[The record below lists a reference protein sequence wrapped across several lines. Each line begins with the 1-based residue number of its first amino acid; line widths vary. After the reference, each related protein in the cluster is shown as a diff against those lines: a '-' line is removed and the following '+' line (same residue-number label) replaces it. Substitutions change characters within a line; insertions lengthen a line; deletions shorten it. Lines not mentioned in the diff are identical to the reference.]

1 MNQRH
6 RQTMDAHSPIVVPSP
21 PFSPGTRVRRAI
33 PLLWGIPQLL
43 GVTLLLSRSLLG
55 AAPASAA
62 LPADDI
68 RRDATV
74 AAVEK
79 VMPAVVNINTEEV
92 VSIRD
97 PFENIFREFFNPYYQ
112 RRQPNTQYSL
122 GSGVIIDEEGYVLT
136 NFHVVGRA
144 RRVWVTL
151 HDGRVFEADRV
162 VVNSSIDVALVKIR
176 VKADEKFTAIG
187 FAADDDLFLGETVL
201 ALGNPFG
208 LGGSVSKGIL
218 SSKTRRP
225 PTEGRTMDVQDW
237 LQTDAAINPG
247 NSGGPLINL
256 KGELIGVSVAVLSD
270 AQGIGFAIPI
280 KRVSEKLAEIFSPE
294 TLDGLW
300 FGASIRP
307 GNARLTVAAVQPNS
321 PAEKGGLRAG
331 DIIVQVDGV
340 SPRGFV
346 QFVNALRAVKE
357 KQAIALGVQRGRDR
371 KTVHVRLVPESSYFN
386 ARLVLERTGL
396 SVQELTPRLAQT
408 MGLGGASGL
417 LISDVEPRSP
427 GAEAKLK
434 QGMVL
439 TSADGQSLTDVVGFA
454 KLLASKGGGNHTR
467 VELLIQIR
475 RGTFIQLH
483 EAAADLGV
491 R

>member
-1 MNQRH
+1 
-6 RQTMDAHSPIVVPSP
+6 
-21 PFSPGTRVRRAI
+21 
-33 PLLWGIPQLL
+33 
-43 GVTLLLSRSLLG
+43 
-55 AAPASAA
+55 
-62 LPADDI
+62 
-68 RRDATV
+68 
-74 AAVEK
+74 
-79 VMPAVVNINTEEV
+79 
-92 VSIRD
+92 
-97 PFENIFREFFNPYYQ
+97 
-112 RRQPNTQYSL
+112 
-122 GSGVIIDEEGYVLT
+122 
-136 NFHVVGRA
+136 
-144 RRVWVTL
+144 
-151 HDGRVFEADRV
+151 
-162 VVNSSIDVALVKIR
+162 
-176 VKADEKFTAIG
+176 
-187 FAADDDLFLGETVL
+187 
-201 ALGNPFG
+201 
-208 LGGSVSKGIL
+208 
-218 SSKTRRP
+218 
-225 PTEGRTMDVQDW
+225 MDVQDW